1 MFSLFSKNNL
11 CFLFNIN
18 NVKKI
23 KLRLAYLRY
32 VLSRNVF
39 KKEIDISPGVTE
51 IFTRRG
57 GEVVFSRSLSTD
69 KNHKTNRGKLCL
81 FIYLTIK
88 STDLQ
93 ACMVN

>member
-1 MFSLFSKNNL
+1 MKTLTECFLDFLDL

-57 GEVVFSRSLSTD
+57 GGVVKRFFSIT
-69 KNHKTNRGKLCL
+69 KHG
-81 FIYLTIK
+81 
-88 STDLQ
+88 
-93 ACMVN
+93 